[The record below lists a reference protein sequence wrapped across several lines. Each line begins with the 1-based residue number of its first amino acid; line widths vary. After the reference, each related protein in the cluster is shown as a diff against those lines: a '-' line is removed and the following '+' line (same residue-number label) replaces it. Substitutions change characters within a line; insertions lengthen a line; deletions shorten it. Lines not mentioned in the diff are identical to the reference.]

1 MCRNYMSGN
10 CEFGDGCFFSHSLV
24 GQGQVGLGF
33 AAELPDKPDAM
44 TEVAH
49 HHNIQPPSFV
59 YEAAGHGQTSS
70 ISSPS
75 HQLYAAEHNPKA
87 PQYHYP
93 PPTKFVPRVAPTQE
107 QNSSVQPPMDH
118 APSHDVATSML
129 PPSDQLYATK
139 HIPKAPQYH
148 YPLPTKFVPQAAPSH
163 EQNGSVQPPTDH
175 VSLHNRATSV
185 PPPSDQLLA
194 QSNIPEAPQYRFSP
208 PPESI
213 PRAAHS
219 HEQQDDHVQP
229 PTDNAHF
236 DNKDSAGPSPK
247 NQVLLP
253 DQKGSLPFQADQASS
268 DDESSSAPPL
278 EDHASSKDRD
288 DSATATSEEIY
299 ANDYDIRGPTNNH
312 HLQPSVSQVA
322 FSQDQNKPVA
332 RLADHPSYRQNIT
345 LPPSS
350 DQPYV
355 NNYSY
360 APEPI
365 PYHYPRPHGL
375 QAAPWQYQNCYVPV
389 PPEQSHAMYRGP
401 GPTYYGDPSYPPQ
414 PPQPPVHQGPPVYY
428 QHDFNL
434 GAVNF
439 FSGSQN
445 FVPEPPTHHYHP
457 PQPPQPPVHQ
467 GPPVY
472 YQHDFN
478 LGAVNFLSGSQNFV
492 PEPPTHHYHPPQ
504 QFGPSWN
511 NNNNNNNNTTAMPHS
526 SYYETTYYPVA
537 GQSTVQ
543 SMQPPESS
551 VESVDTSRVP
561 CPRLAAGR
569 GCPLDTECPYDHKEF
584 LKGFY
589 NQLCQFGTNCVSK
602 DKGCRFRHE
611 EETEIAAETDQEST

>member
-1 MCRNYMSGN
+1 MVKRALCQTRHTSFTPLNT
-10 CEFGDGCFFSHSLV
+10 FQRHHSTIILRL
-24 GQGQVGLGF
+24 QSLSR
-33 AAELPDKPDAM
+33 ELLPRKSKMALYSLRWTMLLHTMDR
-44 TEVAH
+44 
-49 HHNIQPPSFV
+49 
-59 YEAAGHGQTSS
+59 QTSFT
-70 ISSPS
+70 
-75 HQLYAAEHNPKA
+75 
-87 PQYHYP
+87 P
-93 PPTKFVPRVAPTQE
+93 PNTFPR
-107 QNSSVQPPMDH
+107 H
-118 APSHDVATSML
+118 R
-129 PPSDQLYATK
+129 
-139 HIPKAPQYH
+139 
-148 YPLPTKFVPQAAPSH
+148 KFVPQAAPSH

-185 PPPSDQLLA
+185 PP
-194 QSNIPEAPQYRFSP
+194 R
-208 PPESI
+208 
-213 PRAAHS
+213 
-219 HEQQDDHVQP
+219 
-229 PTDNAHF
+229 TDNAHF

-253 DQKGSLPFQADQASS
+253 DQKSSLPFQADQASS
-268 DDESSSAPPL
+268 DNESSSAPPL

-299 ANDYDIRGPTNNH
+299 ANDYDIREPTNNH

-401 GPTYYGDPSYPPQ
+401 GPTYYEDPSYPPQ

-457 PQPPQPPVHQ
+457 PQ
-467 GPPVY
+467 
-472 YQHDFN
+472 
-478 LGAVNFLSGSQNFV
+478 
-492 PEPPTHHYHPPQ
+492 

-511 NNNNNNNNTTAMPHS
+511 NNNTTAMPHP

-561 CPRLAAGR
+561 CPRLAAGS
-569 GCPLDTECPYDHKEF
+569 GCPLDTECPYDHDEF